1 MENLSIT
8 ELQTMMAK
16 QQKELADRIIAAD
29 QEIAARKALH
39 EAEMAKEKAAIDEF
53 HRTKAAERSAKKAE
67 DERLAAEKAKS
78 DLAAA
83 LMQEQSD
90 NARAEDEKRVREHLK
105 LLQQR
110 AAEIEVL
117 EEQLKRTLAA
127 KITNSAY
134 EQPEGEPAPE
144 EMSAHLRRLLHMD
157 NRDTIGLER
166 PEQYEK
172 TL

>member
-1 MENLSIT
+1 
-8 ELQTMMAK
+8 
-16 QQKELADRIIAAD
+16 
-29 QEIAARKALH
+29 
-39 EAEMAKEKAAIDEF
+39 
-53 HRTKAAERSAKKAE
+53 
-67 DERLAAEKAKS
+67 
-78 DLAAA
+78 
-83 LMQEQSD
+83 MQEQSD

-127 KITNSAY
+127 KISNPAY

-144 EMSAHLRRLLHMD
+144 EMSSHLRRLLHMD
-157 NRDTIGLER
+157 SRDTIGLER